1 VIGDPPSLIGGS
13 HSKSTKSLSQS
24 TILGAVVAL
33 GSSKNTRYKIIIY
46 ILILNCFILSYQM
59 DF

>member
-1 VIGDPPSLIGGS
+1 VIGAPPSLIGGS

-33 GSSKNTRYKIIIY
+33 GSSEIQGVQ
-46 ILILNCFILSYQM
+46 L
-59 DF
+59 